1 MLKPVSTTAGQDQPF
16 VSNRI
21 DELAVIKKEIGRMA
35 LVALP
40 MVLTPAFN
48 MLFMIVVARE
58 VDVQVYGS
66 LAYVLALIALLA
78 GFSDLGLRDYFLS
91 KGGVAKDYANA
102 NSLFIFSC
110 TLFLLIAAIQYFFWI
125 RSDTDL
131 LLYIFLALLVE
142 GCALGVLH
150 KIVYYKYQSEN
161 RLPYFS
167 RCDSLLKIMP
177 ASLKITIFIVFGD
190 LVLALVL
197 GGASVFLVYAFWL
210 VRIGFFAEF
219 KSVLVDGFGQLGKLL
234 KDWRSWGV
242 FSVSFL
248 SFFLFF
254 GADKLVVQFVLG
266 VEHLAVYSA
275 AMAFMAIGQIAV
287 GVLWSLYMP
296 RLSRGEVLWSYKGF
310 ILILGLLGILAFG
323 VYQIISYWVYGYI
336 YPEAYSHGAHVLS
349 VASFYFVF
357 RFPNVAMEIFYI
369 LDGCYLAFV
378 RMRMVLG
385 VLAVIGCFLLL
396 PVVGIVGAALA
407 LVVAEMLLMIG
418 SILGRRRL
426 NC

>member
-1 MLKPVSTTAGQDQPF
+1 
-16 VSNRI
+16 
-21 DELAVIKKEIGRMA
+21 MA

-91 KGGVAKDYANA
+91 KGGVVKNYANA

-110 TLFLLIAAIQYFFWI
+110 ALFLLIALFQYFLWI
-125 RSDTDL
+125 RSSVDL
-131 LLYIFLALLVE
+131 LAFIFLALLAE
-142 GCALGVLH
+142 GYALGVLH

-161 RLPYFS
+161 QLPYFS
-167 RCDSLLKIMP
+167 RCDALLRLIPVLLKT
-177 ASLKITIFIVFGD
+177 AIFIMLGD
-190 LVLALVL
+190 LVLALIL
-197 GGASVFLVYAFWL
+197 GGASAFLIYTVWL
-210 VRIGFFAEF
+210 VNIGFFVEL
-219 KSVLVDGFGQLGKLL
+219 KNVLNNGFGQLGKLL

-254 GADKLVVQFVLG
+254 GADKLVIQFVLG

-296 RLSRGEVLWSYKGF
+296 RLSRGEVLWSYKKF
-310 ILILGLLGILAFG
+310 IFILGLLGLLVFAI
-323 VYQIISYWVYGYI
+323 YQFISYWVYGYI
-336 YPEAYSHGAHVLS
+336 YPEAYSYGAYVLS
-349 VASFYFVF
+349 LASVYFIF
-357 RFPNVAMEIFYI
+357 RFPNVVMEIFYI
-369 LDGCYLAFV
+369 VDGRYSVFV
-378 RMRMVLG
+378 KMRVILG
-385 VLAVIGCFLLL
+385 VFAVVGCFLLL
-396 PVVGIVGAALA
+396 PVIGIIGAALA
-407 LVVAEMLLMIG
+407 LVIAEMLLTVG
-418 SILGRRRL
+418 SVVGRRRL
-426 NC
+426 SC